1 MAEKKTGAT
10 MDPRKAA
17 VLSLNA
23 CLRGGRFANLELDS
37 TIRKYR
43 FEGLDKSFF
52 TALLYGTT
60 ERLITLDYVIGK
72 FSSVPLSEIEPVLLC
87 ILRTA
92 VYQILYMDRVPD
104 SAACN
109 EAVTIGRTTS
119 HSDNVCGYLNGVLR
133 AVCRHKDEIPAMIES
148 EGGMRALSLK
158 SGIPEWILASL
169 ANDYGEKTAK
179 DFARYINDIPQTLTL
194 RVNTM
199 KTTREALLSSLGA
212 HASPTPLS
220 RVGVRMDGS
229 FPAQELYGFEE
240 GLFFV
245 QDEASQLCAGLLNA
259 KGDDTT
265 VVDVCAC
272 PGGKSFSAAIAL
284 EGKGKVYAFDLH
296 KNRLSLIE
304 SGAARLGLANI
315 ETQARDARTCDEALL
330 SCADYVI
337 CDVPCSGLG
346 VIAKKP
352 DIRHKREEDVASLP
366 AVQYD
371 ILCAAVNYLKPGGT
385 LVYSTCTLRRAEN
398 EAVVEKFLSAHA
410 GYHLESTGVW
420 GEPDDGKVTLF
431 PQTHHTDGFF
441 LAKIV
446 KAQTSK

>member
-1 MAEKKTGAT
+1 
-10 MDPRKAA
+10 
-17 VLSLNA
+17 
-23 CLRGGRFANLELDS
+23 
-37 TIRKYR
+37 
-43 FEGLDKSFF
+43 
-52 TALLYGTT
+52 
-60 ERLITLDYVIGK
+60 
-72 FSSVPLSEIEPVLLC
+72 
-87 ILRTA
+87 
-92 VYQILYMDRVPD
+92 
-104 SAACN
+104 
-109 EAVTIGRTTS
+109 
-119 HSDNVCGYLNGVLR
+119 
-133 AVCRHKDEIPAMIES
+133 
-148 EGGMRALSLK
+148 
-158 SGIPEWILASL
+158 
-169 ANDYGEKTAK
+169 
-179 DFARYINDIPQTLTL
+179 
-194 RVNTM
+194 M
-199 KTTREALLSSLGA
+199 KTTRDALLSSLGA

-220 RVGVRMDGS
+220 PVGIRMDGS
-229 FPAQELYGFEE
+229 FPAQELYGFAQ

-245 QDEASQLCAGLLNA
+245 QDEASQLCAGLLCA
-259 KGDDTT
+259 TGDDTT

-304 SGAARLGLANI
+304 SGAERLGLSNI
-315 ETQARDARTCDEALL
+315 ETQARDARTCDEVLL
-330 SCADYVI
+330 SRADYVI

-398 EAVVEKFLSAHA
+398 EAIVEKFLSAHE
-410 GYHLESTGVW
+410 GYHLESTGVL
-420 GEPDDGKVTLF
+420 GKEDGGMITLL

-446 KAQTSK
+446 KD